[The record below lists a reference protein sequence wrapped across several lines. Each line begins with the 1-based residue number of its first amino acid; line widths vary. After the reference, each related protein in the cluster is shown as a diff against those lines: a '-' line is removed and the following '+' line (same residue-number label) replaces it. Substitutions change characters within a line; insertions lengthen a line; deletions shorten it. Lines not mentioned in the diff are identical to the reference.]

1 MGNTCEELTSAI
13 LFTPLPHLDHL
24 YSKLSVPLG
33 ATFKREWLGTS
44 LTVQSLGLCASTAGA
59 AAAKSLQSCP
69 TLCNPTDGSPPGSA
83 VPGILQARTLEWV
96 AISFPSAWKWKVK
109 VKSLS
114 RVWIFPTPW
123 TAAHQAALSMG
134 FTRQEYW
141 SRVPLSSAG
150 DMGSIPSQ
158 GAKILQATW
167 HGKRSDWFKAKT
179 YSVLCPDTWGLAFI
193 WNAQMGH
200 KYKADVSGGGGRGG
214 WWVGI
219 QKGGPDRKS
228 RLVPYANKGV
238 KTGVGASNTAVLCAV
253 TTEDSTERLWLKVM
267 PSILCGLVH
276 HLETK
281 WPANNFP
288 QALSFISFYSLQLCR

>member
-1 MGNTCEELTSAI
+1 MNS
-13 LFTPLPHLDHL
+13 LPHLDHL

-44 LTVQSLGLCASTAGA
+44 LTVQSFGLCASTAGA
-59 AAAKSLQSCP
+59 AAAAKSLHSCP
-69 TLCNPTDGSPPGSA
+69 TLCNPTDGSPPGSS
-83 VPGILQARTLEWV
+83 VPGTLQARTLEWV
-96 AISFPSAWKWKVK
+96 AIYFPSAWKWKVK

-114 RVWIFPTPW
+114 HVWLFPTPW
-123 TAAHQAALSMG
+123 TAAHQAPLSMG

-141 SRVPLSSAG
+141 SRVPLPSAG

-167 HGKRSDWFKAKT
+167 HGKRRDWFKAKT
-179 YSVLCPDTWGLAFI
+179 YSVLCPDTRAGLYLECPDGAQAQGRCEWG
-193 WNAQMGH
+193 
-200 KYKADVSGGGGRGG
+200 RT
-214 WWVGI
+214 WVGI
-219 QKGGPDRKS
+219 QRGGPDRKS
-228 RLVPYANKGV
+228 RPVPHANKEG
-238 KTGVGASNTAVLCAV
+238 KTGAGASNTAVLCAV

-281 WPANNFP
+281 WLANNFP
-288 QALSFISFYSLQLCR
+288 QALCFISFYSLQLCR